1 MDARLNVNWSLA
13 ATNQLDKF
21 YHQILEKWTI
31 REAEKFLDLAQEFE
45 LVISKHPS
53 AFIAS
58 KSKKKYRIGLIHR
71 HVSAIYEV
79 KEKEVLIVALI
90 DNRSKKKV
98 R

>member
-1 MDARLNVNWSLA
+1 MDARLNVNWSHT
-13 ATNQLDKF
+13 ATSQLDKF
-21 YHQILEKWTI
+21 YHQILDKWLI

-58 KSKKKYRIGLIHR
+58 KRIKKYRIGLIHR

-79 KEKEVLIVALI
+79 KEKEVIIVALI

>member
-1 MDARLNVNWSLA
+1 MAARLNVNWSLT

-21 YHQILEKWTI
+21 YHQILDKWTI
-31 REAEKFLDLAQEFE
+31 RDAEKFLDLAQEFE

-58 KSKKKYRIGLIHR
+58 ARIKKYRIGLIHR

-79 KEKEVLIVALI
+79 KEKEVIIVALI